1 MQYPN
6 GLRGSAPILL
16 LTSRHMIWSVKDV
29 IKAFVGGIIFTLILV
44 IIIPV
49 VTNVYLQPLI
59 EQEVSTLNIAI
70 VSTSMIISVVMII
83 ITLCFGF
90 LFGGGAILRNFGII
104 GIFGLVFAYWL
115 MGNIYGAILP
125 VATLLII
132 WMLKQ
137 IWNHIRGKTKEK
149 KDKKR
154 KVHKKDR
161 K

>member
-1 MQYPN
+1 M
-6 GLRGSAPILL
+6 
-16 LTSRHMIWSVKDV
+16 KDK

-44 IIIPV
+44 IVIPV
-49 VTNVYLQPLI
+49 VTNAYLQPLI

-70 VSTSMIISVVMII
+70 VSTSMIISVIMII
-83 ITLCFGF
+83 ISLCFGF

-115 MGNIYGAILP
+115 MGNIYGSILP

-137 IWNHIRGKTKEK
+137 IWNHLRGKVKEK